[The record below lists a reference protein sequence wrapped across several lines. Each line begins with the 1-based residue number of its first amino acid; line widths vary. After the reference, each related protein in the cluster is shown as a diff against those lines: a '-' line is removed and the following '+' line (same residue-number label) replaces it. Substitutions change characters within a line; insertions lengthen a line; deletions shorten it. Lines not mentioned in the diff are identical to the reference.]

1 MRSTTRE
8 GRCSSQH
15 QRNRRIRET
24 ENMIKTV
31 QRISMS
37 SALLRLSVWSPS
49 SVSHKGSQCWLVF
62 AQRLREGQEERV
74 DRCGAE
80 DVSIVYRKHME
91 TKTHA
96 HSLGRRDRRSDGRK
110 NHGVNQDRSQR

>member
-8 GRCSSQH
+8 GRCSWQH

-74 DRCGAE
+74 DRCG
-80 DVSIVYRKHME
+80 
-91 TKTHA
+91 
-96 HSLGRRDRRSDGRK
+96 GRRRK
-110 NHGVNQDRSQR
+110 YSVPETHGDQDARTQAGTERPTE